1 MTRILTIVFT
11 LTSYWVLAQKF
22 PHEIWHEGKIVLTSE
37 DTIYGDVKYDLQND
51 LIQIN
56 INKTIQTYSARK
68 ILFFE
73 IFDATGNYFRQFYS
87 LPYQIKPNYKVPL
100 LFELLYEGPMTLLT
114 REHVVMET
122 TPHYNYYYRTSGVN
136 RQKLAYTFYFL
147 PEGKKIYRY
156 EAKKKELTD
165 VIMKDKSSE
174 IKKFIKKNKL
184 KHDRKVDL
192 IKITTYYNSLKE
204 A

>member
-1 MTRILTIVFT
+1 MTTTAPEGVMTTTPEGVMTTTPEGVMTTTAPCHSSRIAELEYEVMTT
-11 LTSYWVLAQKF
+11 
-22 PHEIWHEGKIVLTSE
+22 
-37 DTIYGDVKYDLQND
+37 
-51 LIQIN
+51 N

-73 IFDATGNYFRQFYS
+73 IFDATGDYFRQFYS
-87 LPYQIKPNYKVPL
+87 LPYQVKPNYKVPI

-114 REHVVMET
+114 REHVVMDT
-122 TPHYNYYYRTSGVN
+122 TPHYNYYYRTSTVS
-136 RQKLAYTFYFL
+136 RQKLAYTYYFL

-156 EAKKKELTD
+156 EAKKKELIDT
-165 VIMKDKSSE
+165 IMKDKSSE
-174 IKKFIKKNKL
+174 IKKFMKKNKL